1 MFNRSRG
8 ILVAVMAL
16 GLAGGLPSIGMPAT
30 LPLVTNVSK
39 KQRRGLFNGKVV
51 SSMISTKYPTER
63 ISVAQGKRNASKAR
77 AVQRFK
83 AAVKHR
89 GSLKKPVFR
98 RRRL

>member
-8 ILVAVMAL
+8 ILAAVMAL

-51 SSMISTKYPTER
+51 SSMVSTNYPTER
-63 ISVAQGKRNASKAR
+63 ISVAPGKRNAIKAR
-77 AVQRFK
+77 AVRRFR
-83 AAVKHR
+83 AGV
-89 GSLKKPVFR
+89 R
-98 RRRL
+98 RRGGA